1 MYEGSLGVHKIEL
14 MVESG
19 EDFSNGGRVGDHTN
33 GSHNLGKITSGNNG
47 RGLVVDTELE
57 SGGAPIDEL
66 DGSLGLNGGNGGVNV
81 LGDNVTSV
89 HHGTSHVLSV
99 SGITLGHHV
108 GGFEGGVG
116 DFGNGE
122 LFMVSLLS

>member
-14 MVESG
+14 VIKSG
-19 EDFSNGGRVGDHTN
+19 ENFSNGGRVGDHTN
-33 GSHNLGKITSGNNG
+33 GSHNLSKITSGNNG
-47 RGLVVDTELE
+47 GGLIVDTNLE
-57 SGGAPIDEL
+57 SGGAPINEL

-81 LGDNVTSV
+81 LGDNITSV
-89 HHGTSHVLSV
+89 HHGTGHVLSV
-99 SGITLGHHV
+99 SGITLSHHV
-108 GGFEGGVG
+108 GGFESRVG